1 MLTTMLIVYTFLIG
15 ILLLPLI
22 YWEVPKV
29 WFYLGFIDLIAI
41 LSTFYFKG
49 ANKEKTKNNYLKFIL
64 IIFLVA
70 AVITSIVGYDFYK
83 SIIGNYYRADGLVTL
98 LHFVGFSIIFGILY
112 KDQTVEKR
120 LKLELY
126 LSQAIFFSGV
136 LSSIFN
142 NFGQINFLV
151 GFLLTTIPFGLFL
164 FLRTK
169 NIYLKAFYILGVLV
183 NVIAILNASSY
194 VGILGLILILPLF
207 YIIKENKKVGLFLF
221 GAAVTISIFSILY
234 FKSINTSD
242 NYVAESRIR
251 IYRNVYVGSL
261 NRFLTGYG
269 WSNTDLAFSSVT
281 WPMKFN
287 NDVYVDKA
295 HMQILDVFANMG
307 IVGVLIY
314 IVMNLYAIKILYKER
329 QIFTNTLLLS
339 LLMYFLYA
347 QTNITSISQEF
358 IYWIIIGIA
367 TIL

>member
-1 MLTTMLIVYTFLIG
+1 MLIVFTFLIG
-15 ILLLPLI
+15 ILLLPLV

-29 WFYLGFIDLIAI
+29 WFYLGFIDLMAI

-49 ANKEKTKNNYLKFIL
+49 TNKEKTKNNYLKSFL
-64 IIFLVA
+64 IIFLVT

-83 SIIGNYYRADGLVTL
+83 SVIGNYYRADGLVTL
-98 LHFVGFSIIFGILY
+98 LHLVGFSIIFGILY
-112 KDQTVEKR
+112 KDQSEDKK
-120 LKLELY
+120 LKSELY

-164 FLRTK
+164 IFNTK
-169 NIYLKAFYILGVLV
+169 NIYFKAIYAIGLLIKVSV
-183 NVIAILNASSY
+183 ILNASSY
-194 VGILGLILILPLF
+194 VGVLGLILIIPLF
-207 YIIKENKKVGLFLF
+207 YVIKENKKVGLFLF
-221 GAAVTISIFSILY
+221 GAVVAISMFSFIY
-234 FKSINTSD
+234 FKSITSSN

-295 HMQILDVFANMG
+295 HMQILDIFANMG
-307 IVGVLIY
+307 IFGVLIY
-314 IVMNLYAIKILYKER
+314 LIINLYVIKILHSER
-329 QIFTNTLLLS
+329 KLFTNTLLVS

-358 IYWIIIGIA
+358 IYWLIIGVA